1 MIAKVVLRVP
11 PVLDRVYDYII
22 PEDLKVKEGQRVIV
36 PFGKEKKEG
45 LVVELTTSSAISEL
59 KQISK
64 VLEDEP
70 LLNNELL
77 ELASWMHKHYLS
89 PLGACVYA
97 MIPAG
102 MDLVCTRFY
111 YLKKEG
117 WDEYIQKKDPGLF
130 LSADLKTIYQAV
142 QRGTTEDKIGVDIAR
157 RLERLDLVYSKEEW
171 HQKGVRL
178 KTRKGYIQQDA
189 SKASTTK
196 QETVVEVLKDG
207 PLAVEDI
214 LTRTNISTAVLHTL
228 EKNKAIKP
236 LYLPVRRNPLSTR
249 EIEKT
254 KPLVLN
260 REQELALNDILKGE
274 GPYLLFG
281 ITGSGKT
288 EVYLQAIQK
297 ALQQGKQALVLVP
310 EIALTSQ
317 MVDRFVGRFGS
328 RVAVLHSGLGI
339 GERYDEWQRVKNNE
353 ADVVVGARSAVFAP
367 LNKLGIIIVDE
378 EHEDSYKQ
386 DEKLPYYNACEV
398 AEFRAK
404 WHQVRLVLGSATPA
418 IETYQRALD
427 GKIGLGKLKNR
438 ATNQSLPKVHVV
450 DMREELKTGNRTIFS
465 SKLREALQTH
475 LSAGRQ
481 AILFLNRRGFSSF
494 VLCRECGLVLSCPNC
509 DLALT
514 YHLENNSLTCHYCD
528 YQVMAPSK
536 CPRCRSQYI
545 KHFGIGTERIE
556 TEVLAN
562 FPDVKTLR
570 MDIDT
575 TRRKN
580 AHQKIL
586 DKFRQ
591 HKADILIG
599 TQMVAKG
606 LDIPNVT
613 LVGVVTADTSL
624 NIGDFRAYEKTFQL
638 LTQVSGRAGR
648 GDYPGEVV
656 VQTYTPDHYSISC
669 AKEHDYLTFFAK
681 ESHFRKRAV
690 YPPYV
695 VLAQVLWEAENE
707 NKTRDAML
715 ATSQLLL
722 PILPD
727 SLEIIRRGPAPLK
740 RLRRL
745 YRYNLLFRAREW
757 EPLAIFLRD
766 KSATIEEIAKNY
778 QTTVQIRID
787 PSSVL

>member
-178 KTRKGYIQQDA
+178 KTRKGYILQDA

-580 AHQKIL
+580 AHQKIF

-766 KSATIEEIAKNY
+766 KSAMIEEIAKSY